1 MTFFFQFLIKEEL
14 ENRNKKRRS
23 QIKIKQISEGHGGLS
38 SMRGKTGKDD
48 RHPSP
53 SPSPQQSKNRKERTK
68 GGGENFAFVS
78 IGRCSSIK
86 PSSATVTHFRRSDW
100 N

>member
-1 MTFFFQFLIKEEL
+1 
-14 ENRNKKRRS
+14 
-23 QIKIKQISEGHGGLS
+23 
-38 SMRGKTGKDD
+38 MRGKTGKED

-53 SPSPQQSKNRKERTK
+53 SPSPQQSKKRKERTK

-78 IGRCSSIK
+78 IGRCSSAI
-86 PSSATVTHFRRSDW
+86 ATVTHFRRSDW